1 MQVISKPQHTK
12 KRAEMKFVICL
23 ITLAISIFT
32 IQGCATKNYGKQGIL
47 TNYEKEVMTCRE
59 IDLESAKVRGFVDY
73 VKKESELSGRDVI
86 AFFGDLTI
94 GNNLE
99 KSAALDSADKRL
111 NQLRELREAK
121 KCN

>member
-1 MQVISKPQHTK
+1 
-12 KRAEMKFVICL
+12 MKSLICL
-23 ITLAISIFT
+23 ITFT
-32 IQGCATKNYGKQGIL
+32 SVLFAIQGCATKNYGKQGIL
-47 TNYEKEVMTCRE
+47 THYEKEVMTCRE
-59 IDLESAKVRGFVDY
+59 IDLESAKVRGFIDY
-73 VKKESELSGRDVI
+73 VKKESELSGRDVL

-111 NQLRELREAK
+111 DQLRELREAK

>member
-1 MQVISKPQHTK
+1 
-12 KRAEMKFVICL
+12 MKFVICL